1 MDRQAEKEVMV
12 LLGAINK
19 YDDDYKDIETLEE
32 FSIDLMVSDGKAYAQ
47 LMTYKI
53 VHYLA
58 MASRLYITHL
68 KIKWILNDIGN
79 IYLQEIMEMEVAE
92 LAPRIIRYRLPIKD
106 DSLDFYNTNNFVDIY
121 KDMRKRKAINTL
133 IIKKDLDSKTY
144 NEILHI
150 MDP

>member
-1 MDRQAEKEVMV
+1 MV

-144 NEILHI
+144 NEILYI